1 MRSRKPGSFGV
12 AILLTTGCAAP
23 TTNVSISCGEMATD
37 SAEVNTYVQINLD
50 QIAAASPGSI
60 SVELTQTEGGSEV
73 QMRVDRRLGWETA
86 TCPRASQVTRIF
98 LTGGRVSN
106 GVLRITTPSPARVV
120 VLSDGTVVAEHLY
133 DPTAPSAE
141 PLEWPRPE

>member
-1 MRSRKPGSFGV
+1 MRSRIRGSFGV

-23 TTNVSISCGEMATD
+23 AAKVSISCGEMATD
-37 SAEVNTYVQINLD
+37 SAEVNTYVQM
-50 QIAAASPGSI
+50 AAASPGSI
-60 SVELTQTEGGSEV
+60 SVELTRTAGGSEV
-73 QMRVDRRLGWETA
+73 QMRVDARLGWDLA

-120 VLSDGTVVAEHLY
+120 VRSDGTVVAEHLY
-133 DPTAPSAE
+133 DPAAPSAE
-141 PLEWPRPE
+141 LLEWP